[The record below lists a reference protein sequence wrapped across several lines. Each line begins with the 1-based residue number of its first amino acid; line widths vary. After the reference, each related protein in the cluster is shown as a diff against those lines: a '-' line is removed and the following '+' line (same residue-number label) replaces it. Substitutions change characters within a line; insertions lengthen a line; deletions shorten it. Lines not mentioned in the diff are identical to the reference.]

1 MNKLKENKNFDKLN
15 KCLLLKLYID
25 LNNLDL
31 SKSDGEILEML
42 MNKLKKM
49 NHILEIWEDN
59 SSLKEEL
66 KNDVN
71 EISKYSLKESEISY
85 LLKEEDYDD
94 NIRNTI
100 LECII
105 NEIEMKYLRNIIPQ
119 IQNEMY
125 IILYYIIYLI
135 LYVIKYN
142 LI

>member
-125 IILYYIIYLI
+125 IILYYI
-135 LYVIKYN
+135 
-142 LI
+142 

>member
-105 NEIEMKYLRNIIPQ
+105 NEIEMKYLRNVIPQ